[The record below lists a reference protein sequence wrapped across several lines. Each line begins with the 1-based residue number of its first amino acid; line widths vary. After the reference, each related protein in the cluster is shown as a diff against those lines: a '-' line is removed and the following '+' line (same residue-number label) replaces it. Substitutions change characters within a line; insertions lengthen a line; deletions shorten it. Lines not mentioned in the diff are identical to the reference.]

1 MSEPRAL
8 IDITSKGL
16 SAQVDPFGAELHV
29 LRDARGRG
37 LLWDGDPAFWTGR
50 APILFPIVGTL
61 VDGQYRLDGKAYPL
75 ARHGFARRKLFNV
88 RHVDASSAVFQ
99 LRADAE
105 TRASYPLDFEL
116 DVGFALS
123 DATLTLEA
131 VIRNLSEAPMPA
143 SFGFHPA
150 FRWPLPFGHARSA
163 HSIQFGE
170 PEPAPVRRIDHHGLL
185 QPQGEPTP
193 VVGGRLALRDE
204 LFEADALIFDHI
216 ESRYLRYGAD
226 EGPALRID
234 FPDTPYLG
242 VWTKPGAG
250 FIAIEPWHGITDPA
264 GFKGEL
270 WRKPG
275 IFAVEPGQARRIS
288 MAVTVV
294 ESGLDSTFPAP
305 PKWEQPM
312 RRSPGA

>member
-1 MSEPRAL
+1 MSERREL

-29 LRDARGRG
+29 LRDAQGRD
-37 LLWDGDPAFWTGR
+37 LQWDGDPAFWTGR

-61 VDGQYRLDGKAYPL
+61 VDGQYRLGGKVYHLP
-75 ARHGFARRKLFNV
+75 RHGFARRKLFDV
-88 RHVDASSAVFQ
+88 RHVDASTAVFQ

-105 TRASYPLDFEL
+105 TRASYPFDFEL

-131 VIRNLSEAPMPA
+131 VIRNLNDAPMPA

-170 PEPAPVRRIDHHGLL
+170 PEPAPVRRIDHQGLL

-193 VVGGRLALRDE
+193 VVGSRLALRDE
-204 LFEADALIFDHI
+204 LFEADALIFDQI
-216 ESRYLRYGAD
+216 RSRRLRYGAG

-234 FPDTPYLG
+234 FPGTPYLG

-264 GFKGEL
+264 GFDGEL

-275 IFAVEPGQARRIS
+275 IFAVEPGRERRIS
-288 MAVTVV
+288 MAVTVA
-294 ESGLDSTFPAP
+294 D
-305 PKWEQPM
+305 
-312 RRSPGA
+312 